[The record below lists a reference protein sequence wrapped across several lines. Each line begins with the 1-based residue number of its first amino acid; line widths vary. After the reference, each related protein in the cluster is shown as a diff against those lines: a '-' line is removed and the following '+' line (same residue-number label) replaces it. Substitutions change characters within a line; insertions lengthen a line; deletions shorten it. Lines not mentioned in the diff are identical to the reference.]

1 VYSLGNIDIE
11 EFQRVNYLG
20 TVRERNGR
28 SKADVPTRTNK
39 DKLQTF
45 INKSPRKILK
55 IHWPNKINNI
65 ELWNKTKQEPE
76 ETTVK

>member
-1 VYSLGNIDIE
+1 LYSLGNVDIE

-20 TVRERNGR
+20 KKKEWEKQGR
-28 SKADVPTRTNK
+28 CTRTNK

-55 IHWPNKINNI
+55 IHWPNKISNI